1 MSSVSPAP
9 TDISLLCRFAD
20 GGDDTNDSGV
30 FGSFFSSQLF
40 AESVAVLDGCTGP
53 PFANDVSDG
62 TPEDVV
68 VVVVVVIAPDEDV
81 VSGGGTVD
89 DADADSVAEDDD
101 SSDGVV
107 VAAVVECSLVAYTS
121 G

>member
-20 GGDDTNDSGV
+20 GGDDTSDSGV

-40 AESVAVLDGCTGP
+40 AEPVAVLDGCTGP

-62 TPEDVV
+62 TPEDV